1 MGFLQTLS
9 VAAVALA
16 SGAQAAVTSTG
27 FTVSLQDVD
36 YFLPPKPV
44 ARITGCEEIKAAFG
58 DATFVPITVVS
69 GNGTLDVKAYGED
82 DVWQEAFLQGMWRVQ
97 MAIRVRY

>member
-9 VAAVALA
+9 VAAIALA
-16 SGAQAAVTSTG
+16 SGAQAAVKSTG

-44 ARITGCEEIKAAFG
+44 ARITGCEEIKSAFG

-69 GNGTLDVKAYGED
+69 GNGTMDVKAYGED
-82 DVWQEAFLQGMWRVQ
+82 DVWQEAFLQGMWRV
-97 MAIRVRY
+97 RFLTGVRC